1 MKLNPLRQP
10 IPYPQHQ
17 QKTMMRLA
25 KFRNGTG
32 VEPKKP
38 RRRRQKRQNI
48 SLAKKPE
55 ELAKRLKRPQILWP
69 SRMTN
74 FGKTMDEHAT
84 MRTFRHLGRRRARE
98 NSSIGRSNYPMSSA
112 TKRWSMR
119 YRL

>member
-1 MKLNPLRQP
+1 MTLRPLRQLNH
-10 IPYPQHQ
+10 YPQHQ

-38 RRRRQKRQNI
+38 RRRQQKRQNI

-69 SRMTN
+69 SRMTS
-74 FGKTMDEHAT
+74 FERMMADHAMT
-84 MRTFRHLGRRRARE
+84 RTSRPLAQRKARASRTVL
-98 NSSIGRSNYPMSSA
+98 SSCQMSSA
-112 TKRWSMR
+112 KKR
-119 YRL
+119 